1 MKPIIKENM
10 TSNDFIQ
17 VQVLSM
23 NFPKREFCIVNYS
36 DCTTE
41 LYFYL
46 NGESFFEMGED
57 VRISSEQIRSTCGL
71 ILQLVKMSGGHKNVR
86 PGFEKFLKILSDE
99 SSHSIKFLHK

>member
-1 MKPIIKENM
+1 M

-41 LYFYL
+41 LYLYL
-46 NGESFFEMGED
+46 NGESFFELGED
-57 VRISSEQIRSTCGL
+57 TTMSEEEIQSACSMV
-71 ILQLVKMSGGHKNVR
+71 LQLIKMTGGHKNVR
-86 PGFEKFLKILSDE
+86 SGFEQFLKILSDE

>member
-1 MKPIIKENM
+1 M
-10 TSNDFIQ
+10 TTNDFIQ

-23 NFPKREFCIVNYS
+23 TFPKKEMCVVNYS
-36 DCTTE
+36 NGGTV

-71 ILQLVKMSGGHKNVR
+71 ILQLVKISGGHKNVR
-86 PGFEKFLKILSDE
+86 LGFEKFMKMMSVE
-99 SSHSIKFLHK
+99 FKW

>member
-1 MKPIIKENM
+1 MIKENM

-23 NFPKREFCIVNYS
+23 NFPKKEFCVVDYS
-36 DCTTE
+36 DGGTV

-57 VRISSEQIRSTCGL
+57 GRMSSEQIRSTFGL
-71 ILQLVKMSGGHKNVR
+71 ILQLVKMSGGHINVR
-86 PGFEKFLKILSDE
+86 PGFEKFMKMLGAQSGW
-99 SSHSIKFLHK
+99 

>member
-1 MKPIIKENM
+1 M

-23 NFPKREFCIVNYS
+23 NFPKKEMCVVNYS
-36 DCTTE
+36 DRGTV

-57 VRISSEQIRSTCGL
+57 VRMSSEQIRFNCRL

-86 PGFEKFLKILSDE
+86 SGFEQFTKMLSE
-99 SSHSIKFLHK
+99 

>member
-1 MKPIIKENM
+1 MIKENM

-23 NFPKREFCIVNYS
+23 NFPKKEFCVVNYMS
-36 DCTTE
+36 DSTK

-57 VRISSEQIRSTCGL
+57 IIMSEEEIQSACSMV
-71 ILQLVKMSGGHKNVR
+71 LQLVKMSGGHKNLR
-86 PGFEKFLKILSDE
+86 SGFEKFMEMLGQEI
-99 SSHSIKFLHK
+99 SHSTKS